1 MPDCKDLVRNWVIGT
16 DEAGISLPAESALAY
31 SLGKIGNRDKP
42 KRSLKLRNSTMRSL
56 PPKHYE
62 LLPLLEAPAAYICV
76 IRDIDSDSFRIDGA
90 DHPATFIGAIMD
102 EDERAFG
109 IELVSILE
117 TEDLGKS
124 ESALFERHHARLS
137 AERLDLDELQ
147 LEETRRSVMQIDAHR
162 SLYLTPQQT
171 GPSTT
176 ARPQAKSS
184 YETLVSSY
192 LGAPGRKKWR
202 ERRRS
207 RQSSLFKS
215 YGAEALLRSKPAA
228 QNKGQPSH

>member
-1 MPDCKDLVRNWVIGT
+1 
-16 DEAGISLPAESALAY
+16 
-31 SLGKIGNRDKP
+31 
-42 KRSLKLRNSTMRSL
+42 
-56 PPKHYE
+56 
-62 LLPLLEAPAAYICV
+62 
-76 IRDIDSDSFRIDGA
+76 
-90 DHPATFIGAIMD
+90 MD

-117 TEDLGKS
+117 TEDLGKN

-137 AERLDLDELQ
+137 AEWLDLDELQ
-147 LEETRRSVMQIDAHR
+147 LEEMRRSVLQIDAHR

-171 GPSTT
+171 GPSMT

-207 RQSSLFKS
+207 RQSSLFRS
-215 YGAEALLRSKPAA
+215 YGADALRRS
-228 QNKGQPSH
+228 